1 MDSYE
6 KVHRYVNAII
16 STYEIEEYCGDD
28 PDIYKITEE
37 IIDKYWDKSKIKH
50 EEMAAIKQIINN
62 FVERRK

>member
-28 PDIYKITEE
+28 PDINKIAED
-37 IIDKYWDKSKIKH
+37 IIDKYWDKCKIKH
-50 EEMAAIKQIINN
+50 EEMATIKQIVNN